1 VVFAHGF
8 PTVGFFM
15 PWSVLM
21 ITKRFAHACLFALAI
36 GSAVPSFAVPL
47 MDMRV
52 DDLLFMSADVKK
64 SLNLT
69 PNQQTLWNQVEGR
82 SRAILRER
90 QRRREALQEQ
100 AKAML
105 AKPDVE
111 LRDLNKAVEAESAT
125 TAAEDKQLREA
136 WLEVNDALDDKQR
149 AQVATFVGEQLMRV
163 VPEGHPGG
171 ERGGERSG
179 GGRPGGMGGHGRR
192 GGGGMGGGMGAPG
205 GASLDLGG

>member
-1 VVFAHGF
+1 
-8 PTVGFFM
+8 
-15 PWSVLM
+15 
-21 ITKRFAHACLFALAI
+21 
-36 GSAVPSFAVPL
+36 
-47 MDMRV
+47 
-52 DDLLFMSADVKK
+52 
-64 SLNLT
+64 LT

-82 SRAILRER
+82 SRSMLRER

-125 TAAEDKQLREA
+125 TAAEDKQLRAA

-171 ERGGERSG
+171 ERGMGS
-179 GGRPGGMGGHGRR
+179 GRPGGMGGHGRGR
-192 GGGGMGGGMGAPG
+192 GGMGGGMGGGTGGPG
-205 GASLDLGG
+205 GAAIDIGG